1 MIDTR
6 GVIYK
11 GRKEGMNKYKERH
24 ACDTELRTLEEAI
37 KGADIFIG
45 VSSADLLTNDM
56 VKSMNEKPVIF
67 GNLWQE
73 LINPTKLN
81 YAIFVWIE
89 SPS

>member
-24 ACDTELRTLEEAI
+24 ACETELRTLEEAI

-67 GNLWQE
+67 GKYSL
-73 LINPTKLN
+73 KSF
-81 YAIFVWIE
+81 A
-89 SPS
+89 